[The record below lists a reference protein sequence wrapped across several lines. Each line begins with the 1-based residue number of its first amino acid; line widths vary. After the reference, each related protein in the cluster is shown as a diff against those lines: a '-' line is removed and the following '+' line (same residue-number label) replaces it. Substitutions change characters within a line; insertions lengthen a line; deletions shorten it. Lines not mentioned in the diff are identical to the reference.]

1 MTLMSLHLLSQHCE
15 NWYVIISLLP
25 YAHQTTDVLRDTV
38 EQLERQ
44 VRVKTDALADNLRYP
59 MSVDGMGQGQGAG
72 SEEEEVLRRQ
82 IGRYQ
87 ARCAGTDRYTFF
99 EDAFY

>member
-1 MTLMSLHLLSQHCE
+1 M
-15 NWYVIISLLP
+15 
-25 YAHQTTDVLRDTV
+25 TDVLRDTV

-59 MSVDGMGQGQGAG
+59 MSVDGMGQGAG

-87 ARCAGTDRYTFF
+87 ARCAGTDYHT
-99 EDAFY
+99 